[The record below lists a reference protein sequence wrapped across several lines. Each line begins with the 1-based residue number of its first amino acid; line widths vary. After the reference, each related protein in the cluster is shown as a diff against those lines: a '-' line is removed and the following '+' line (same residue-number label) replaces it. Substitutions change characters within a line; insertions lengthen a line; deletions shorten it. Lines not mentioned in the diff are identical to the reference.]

1 MAQLRALVVDD
12 SDAMRRN
19 LIAALRRMG
28 RFSIDEAQ
36 DGVDALKLLAQTT
49 YDLVLTD
56 INMPRMDGLKLVN
69 HIRQS
74 AANGSVPIVVI
85 TTENAQEDRQR
96 AMTLGATAYLVK
108 PVQAKDVVQT
118 VSDLLG
124 LQPAAAE

>member
-36 DGVDALKLLAQTT
+36 DGVDALKLLAQST

-69 HIRQS
+69 HNRQS

>member
-28 RFSIDEAQ
+28 RFSIDKAQ